1 MRARLIHRF
10 KNITPEGDII
20 EAVIWKVPN
29 PVKPSEHSYKYRMV
43 YIVNGNRVVGFDNER
58 GKGDLCHLDGIER
71 SYDFTTVEQLM
82 ADFIAEIEKRRK
94 Q

>member
-1 MRARLIHRF
+1 MKARLIHRF
-10 KNITPEGDII
+10 KNITLEGDII

-29 PVKPSEHSYKYRMV
+29 PVKPSEHSCKYRMV

-58 GKGDLCHLDGIER
+58 GKGDHCHLDGIEGN
-71 SYDFTTVEQLM
+71 YGFTTVEQLM

>member
-1 MRARLIHRF
+1 MKARLIHRF

-29 PVKPSEHSYKYRMV
+29 PVKPSEHSYKYRVV
-43 YIVNGNRVVGFDNER
+43 YIVNGNRVVGFDNEH
-58 GKGDLCHLDGIER
+58 GKGDHCHLDGIER
-71 SYDFTTVEQLM
+71 NYDFTNVEQLM

>member
-1 MRARLIHRF
+1 MKARLIHRF

-43 YIVNGNRVVGFDNER
+43 YIVNGNRVVEFDNER
-58 GKGDLCHLDGIER
+58 GKGDHCHLDRIER
-71 SYDFTTVEQLM
+71 NNDFTTVEQLM

>member
-1 MRARLIHRF
+1 MKARLIHRF

-20 EAVIWKVPN
+20 EALIWKVPN

-43 YIVNGNRVVGFDNER
+43 YIVNGNRVVGFDNEH
-58 GKGDLCHLDGIER
+58 GKGDHCHLDGIER
-71 SYDFTTVEQLM
+71 NYDFATVEQLM

>member
-1 MRARLIHRF
+1 MKAGLIHRF

-29 PVKPSEHSYKYRMV
+29 PVKPSEHLYKYRMV
-43 YIVNGNRVVGFDNER
+43 YVVNGKRVVGFDNER
-58 GKGDLCHLDGIER
+58 GKGDHCHLDGIEQT
-71 SYDFTTVEQLM
+71 YNFTTVDQLM
-82 ADFIAEIEKRRK
+82 ADFIAEIEKWRK

>member
-1 MRARLIHRF
+1 MKARLIHRF

-29 PVKPSEHSYKYRMV
+29 PVKPSEHSCKYRMV

-58 GKGDLCHLDGIER
+58 GKGDHCHLDGIER
-71 SYDFTTVEQLM
+71 KYDFTTVEQLM